1 MARHSNNDE
10 MEHMASEQDP
20 STPSGS
26 ETELSPAAARLIDQV
41 GHGALA
47 EQYVRLAADFDN
59 YRRRTLHEL
68 DERRRGGIEHAI
80 MALLPVLD
88 NLRRAVDHAEE
99 DDSTLA
105 AFLDGLRMVM
115 KGFEDGLNELGIEAI
130 ATEGEPFD
138 PTLHEAILSEE
149 SKDVDREMVVGELQ
163 RGYRYQD
170 HILRPALVRV
180 AYPALAASPAS
191 GSDATSSPDS
201 SDDVS

>member
-1 MARHSNNDE
+1 MARHSDDTE
-10 MEHMASEQDP
+10 AELQSAAKDMP
-20 STPSGS
+20 SKEEGAM
-26 ETELSPAAARLIDQV
+26 ELSPAAARLIDQV
-41 GHGALA
+41 GHGELA

-68 DERRRGGIEHAI
+68 DERRRSGIEHAI

-88 NLRRAVDHAEE
+88 NLRRAVDHAAE
-99 DDSTLA
+99 DDSTPA
-105 AFLDGLRMVM
+105 AFLEGLRMVM

-149 SKDVDREMVVGELQ
+149 SKEVDREMGVGELQ

-170 HILRPALVRV
+170 HVLRPALVRV

-191 GSDATSSPDS
+191 GTKTTAAPDS
-201 SDDVS
+201 SDDAS